1 MISVINIFQPDLLM
15 NLIENKCQFEQKFIF
30 IYGNREAF
38 LLINNQ
44 NYFNYEEN
52 LSNCWPSNVNE
63 LNFTIS
69 IDSFDDLKIFYIDS
83 IIKNIFP
90 KILFI
95 HSQYSLK
102 ELEEKDNDNIF
113 FNNHYSK
120 EELSL
125 FFEKVPYFG
134 IHQKVSLIHL
144 HKRNITEIDQ
154 KEVFVINFNNT
165 DLKNHWDN
173 YKNQNIFIIRLDDI
187 QFYKLFTIDLI
198 IRKIIPKEII
208 SISKYSH
215 EELFVN
221 TIVF

>member
-15 NLIENKCQFEQKFIF
+15 NLIENKYQFEQKFIF

-38 LLINNQ
+38 PLINNQ

-52 LSNCWPSNVNE
+52 LSNRWPSNVNE

-69 IDSFDDLKIFYIDS
+69 IDSFDDLKMFYIDS

-113 FNNHYSK
+113 FNN
-120 EELSL
+120 
-125 FFEKVPYFG
+125 
-134 IHQKVSLIHL
+134 
-144 HKRNITEIDQ
+144 R
-154 KEVFVINFNNT
+154 VF
-165 DLKNHWDN
+165 
-173 YKNQNIFIIRLDDI
+173 
-187 QFYKLFTIDLI
+187 
-198 IRKIIPKEII
+198 
-208 SISKYSH
+208 
-215 EELFVN
+215 
-221 TIVF
+221 

>member
-1 MISVINIFQPDLLM
+1 MSENIFSKYLTKENMISVINIFQPDLLM

-38 LLINNQ
+38 PLINNQ

-52 LSNCWPSNVNE
+52 LSNHWPSNVNE

-69 IDSFDDLKIFYIDS
+69 IDSFDDLKMFYIDS

-113 FNNHYSK
+113 
-120 EELSL
+120 
-125 FFEKVPYFG
+125 
-134 IHQKVSLIHL
+134 
-144 HKRNITEIDQ
+144 
-154 KEVFVINFNNT
+154 
-165 DLKNHWDN
+165 
-173 YKNQNIFIIRLDDI
+173 
-187 QFYKLFTIDLI
+187 
-198 IRKIIPKEII
+198 
-208 SISKYSH
+208 
-215 EELFVN
+215 
-221 TIVF
+221 